1 MLELQLTKNLFK
13 HGICS
18 SIEVTNSDSIL
29 QHKAIQ
35 LSNLKQF
42 NCSIEEKNI
51 IQYGNTKSTLHQ
63 IRETKLPSV
72 KTTSP
77 VISNAIAE
85 EEACLSVN
93 NTAAAYKNDPT
104 IRQ

>member
-1 MLELQLTKNLFK
+1 MIQFSNKSN
-13 HGICS
+13 
-18 SIEVTNSDSIL
+18 SIV
-29 QHKAIQ
+29 Q
-35 LSNLKQF
+35 LKQF
-42 NCSIEEKNI
+42 NSSIEEKNI

-77 VISNAIAE
+77 VISNVIAE

-93 NTAAAYKNDPT
+93 NAAAAYKNYPT

>member
-1 MLELQLTKNLFK
+1 M
-13 HGICS
+13 
-18 SIEVTNSDSIL
+18 TNSDSIS

-35 LSNLKQF
+35 LFNLKQF
-42 NCSIEEKNI
+42 NCLIEKKNI

-77 VISNAIAE
+77 VISNVIAE
-85 EEACLSVN
+85 EEACLSIN
-93 NTAAAYKNDPT
+93 NNAAAYKNYPT

>member
-1 MLELQLTKNLFK
+1 MIQ
-13 HGICS
+13 S
-18 SIEVTNSDSIL
+18 SNKSNSIV
-29 QHKAIQ
+29 Q
-35 LSNLKQF
+35 LKQF
-42 NCSIEEKNI
+42 NCSIEKKNI
-51 IQYGNTKSTLHQ
+51 TQYGNTKSTLHQ

-77 VISNAIAE
+77 VISNVIAE

-93 NTAAAYKNDPT
+93 NNAAAYKNYPT